1 MISFV
6 YEKFYRHSNSLLP
19 SVLLAADE
27 AHDLLNSKLVVHSE
41 AISTP
46 TSSSQNDILE
56 SASKSFLALT
66 SDDPLA
72 TSFLHL
78 YLAHIA
84 LLSVTPLSSRAQI
97 LPKISEDLTNY
108 LTKDFLPKLY
118 NCISQTVETLPALEP
133 LPFFDLDGRL
143 FALLV
148 LEVLTS
154 SSPLSDILGPTIINS
169 LSTSF
174 PSLPILNLELLR
186 SKFPSE
192 SNELPPLSPI
202 KPATLLPFSNETFNS
217 HFTSVHVSTSEA
229 LTPSSTI
236 NKLDRD
242 TSFDDERVY
251 IGPKPQLLSQYGTAP
266 PVQLDA
272 RERKKRDRKE
282 QRYMAQMQKS
292 ASSLTGA
299 LGTSLKQQVIP
310 AVGKRSTVK
319 VVKVSN
325 VVRAQPKSGKVV
337 VKALNSKEKLIAE
350 NAAKKLVYCFLFSLL
365 L

>member
-6 YEKFYRHSNSLLP
+6 YEKIHQHVSLLP
-19 SVLLAADE
+19 SILLTADE
-27 AHDLLNSKLVVHSE
+27 AHELMNSKIVPAFRS
-41 AISTP
+41 ISTP
-46 TSSSQNDILE
+46 ISSSQNDIIE
-56 SASKSFLALT
+56 SASKSFLAST

-72 TSFLHL
+72 SSFLHL
-78 YLAHIA
+78 YLAHIS
-84 LLSVTPLSSRAQI
+84 LLSAIPLSSRAQI
-97 LPKISEDLTNY
+97 LPKISEELTKY
-108 LTKDFLPKLY
+108 LTKEFLPKLY
-118 NCISQTVETLPALEP
+118 GCISQTVETLPALEA

-143 FALLV
+143 FGLLM

-154 SSPLSDILGPTIINS
+154 ASPLSDILGPIIIDK
-169 LSTSF
+169 LATSF
-174 PSLPILNLELLR
+174 PSLPILNLDLLR

-192 SNELPPLSPI
+192 SNQLPPLPPP
-202 KPATLLPFSNETFNS
+202 KPSTLLPFSNETFNS
-217 HFTSVHVSTSEA
+217 HFTSVHVSISEA

-251 IGPKPQLLSQYGTAP
+251 VGPKPQLLSQHGTAP

-310 AVGKRSTVK
+310 TVGKRSTAK

-337 VKALNSKEKLIAE
+337 VKVLNSKEKLIAE
-350 NAAKKLVYCFLFSLL
+350 NAAKK
-365 L
+365 